1 MSWSTQEPAGTAR
14 GRDAQFIAERV
25 RTIAAP
31 IARSLSVDVV
41 DVECVGQG
49 QRTLVRVFLDKPG
62 GVSLEDCGQVHVSLS
77 HALDVED
84 PIPHSYT
91 LEVSSPGLDRPFKRR
106 EQYHRALGT
115 VVNLKLRTP
124 INGQWRV
131 VGTLRE
137 VRDDGVTLSVVEKR
151 SEQTVQLTWDMIAE
165 GRPQVTF

>member
-1 MSWSTQEPAGTAR
+1 MDWNTQGPAGAAR
-14 GRDAQFIAERV
+14 KREAQSIAERV
-25 RTIAAP
+25 RTIAEP
-31 IARSLSVDVV
+31 IARSLDVHVV
-41 DVECVGQG
+41 DVECVGQR

-62 GVSLEDCGQVHVSLS
+62 GVSLEDCQHVHVSLS

-84 PIPHSYT
+84 PVPHSYT

-115 VVNLKLRTP
+115 LVNLKLRTP
-124 INGQWRV
+124 INGQWRLA
-131 VGTLRE
+131 GTLHE
-137 VRDDGVTLSVVEKR
+137 VRDDGVTLLVEEKR

>member
-1 MSWSTQEPAGTAR
+1 MDWNTQGPAGAAR
-14 GRDAQFIAERV
+14 RREAQSIAEQV

-31 IARSLSVDVV
+31 IARSLGVDVV

-62 GVSLEDCGQVHVSLS
+62 GVSLEDCQQVHVSLS

-115 VVNLKLRTP
+115 PVNLKLRTP

-131 VGTLRE
+131 VGTLHE
-137 VRDDGVTLSVVEKR
+137 VRDDGVTLLVEEKKTELTLQFTW
-151 SEQTVQLTWDMIAE
+151 EQIAE